1 MFTVMWHTSNEVCS
15 KILHQFGTQKAYDHD
30 ESILRSDL
38 SWDSKQGLK
47 WKRFKMY
54 SSFDL
59 FQDSVRGLLNTLSQ
73 FFTCFGSLTV
83 YAVGPFTSYKVL
95 HYVILSICAVFLLL
109 FPLIPDSPH
118 YLVLKNEISSART
131 TLTWLRQN
139 TPQASIEKELRDIQV
154 RTLKSKF
161 TFSHIIYNSVEKV

>member
-1 MFTVMWHTSNEVCS
+1 MKSVQKYCTT
-15 KILHQFGTQKAYDHD
+15 FGTHQAYDHD
-30 ESILRSDL
+30 GRILRSDL

-47 WKRFKMY
+47 WKRCEMY
-54 SSFDL
+54 SYFDL

-95 HYVILSICAVFLLL
+95 HYVILSICTVFLLL

-154 RTLKSKF
+154 RALNTNNLP
-161 TFSHIIYNSVEKV
+161 SHI